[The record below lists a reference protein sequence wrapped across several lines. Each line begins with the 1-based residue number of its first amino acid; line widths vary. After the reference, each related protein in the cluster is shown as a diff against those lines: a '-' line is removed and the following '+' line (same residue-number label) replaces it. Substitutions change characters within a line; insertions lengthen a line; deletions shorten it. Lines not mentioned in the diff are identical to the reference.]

1 MMDKNTFDQFTREY
15 EDALKKVRDYVNSK
29 GFKLEAVMM
38 STRLMAAIENGK
50 GRVSIDYDA
59 PKIMIDIS
67 GNEGVLIMAMQ
78 HLIEHFGVEKT
89 LGLIAANCFT
99 SPKTVNILN
108 KDFETHEEKEV
119 FKKVM
124 NMSEEEREKI
134 KNEL

>member
-1 MMDKNTFDQFTREY
+1 MDKNTFDQFNREY
-15 EDALKKVRDYVNSK
+15 EDALKKVRHCVNSE
-29 GFKLEAVMM
+29 GFKLEAAMM
-38 STRLMAAIENGK
+38 GARLLATTKNGK

-59 PKIMIDIS
+59 PKCMIDIS
-67 GNEGVLIMAMQ
+67 GNEGVLIIAMQ
-78 HLIEHFGVEKT
+78 QLIEHFGVERA

-108 KDFETHEEKEV
+108 KTFETDEEKEV
-119 FKKVM
+119 FKRVM

>member
-1 MMDKNTFDQFTREY
+1 MDKNLFDQFNREY
-15 EDALKKVRDYVNSK
+15 EDALKKVRHCVNSE
-29 GFKLEAVMM
+29 GFKLEAAMM
-38 STRLMAAIENGK
+38 GARLLAATKNGK

-59 PKIMIDIS
+59 PKCMIETS
-67 GNEGVLIMAMQ
+67 GNEGVLIIAMQ
-78 HLIEHFGVEKT
+78 QLIEHFGVERT

-108 KDFETHEEKEV
+108 KTFETDEEKEV
-119 FKKVM
+119 FKRVM